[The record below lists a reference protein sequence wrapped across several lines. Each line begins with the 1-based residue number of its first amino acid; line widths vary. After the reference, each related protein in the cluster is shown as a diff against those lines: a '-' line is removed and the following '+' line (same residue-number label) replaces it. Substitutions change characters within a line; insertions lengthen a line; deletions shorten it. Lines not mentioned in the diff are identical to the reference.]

1 MHVTS
6 SMKCPY
12 CSNGETKV
20 TDKRDS
26 EGGDITR
33 RRRECLKCKK
43 RFTTFERI
51 ETVNLVVVKKD
62 GKRERFDREK
72 IFSGMLKACEKRP
85 ITRNQIETAVADI
98 EQKLK
103 SMSSTEIESRLIGE
117 LVMRKLK
124 KLDKVAYI
132 RFASVYRSFTDL
144 ESFEEELKKLI
155 KK

>member
-1 MHVTS
+1 
-6 SMKCPY
+6 MKCPY

-26 EGGDITR
+26 EGKDITR
-33 RRRECLKCKK
+33 RRRECLKCNK
-43 RFTTFERI
+43 RFTTFERV

-62 GKRERFDREK
+62 GRRERFDREK
-72 IFSGMLKACEKRP
+72 LFSGMLKACEKRP
-85 ITRNQIETAVADI
+85 ISRNIIDTAVTGI

-103 SMSSTEIESRLIGE
+103 SMSSTEIDSRLIGE
-117 LVMRKLK
+117 LVMKRLK
-124 KLDKVAYI
+124 KIDKVAYI

-144 ESFEEELKKLI
+144 ESFEEELKRLI

>member
-1 MHVTS
+1 
-6 SMKCPY
+6 MKCPY
-12 CSNGETKV
+12 CSNLETKV

-26 EGGDITR
+26 ETGDITR

-43 RFTTFERI
+43 RFTTFERV
-51 ETVNLVVVKKD
+51 ETINLVVVKKD

-72 IFSGMLKACEKRP
+72 LFLGMLKACEKRP
-85 ITRNQIETAVADI
+85 ISKDAIDSAVNDI

-103 SMSSTEIESRLIGE
+103 SLKTTEIPSRFIGE

-144 ESFEEELKKLI
+144 ESFEEELKRLI

>member
-1 MHVTS
+1 
-6 SMKCPY
+6 MKCPY

-72 IFSGMLKACEKRP
+72 VFSGMLKACEKRP

>member
-1 MHVTS
+1 
-6 SMKCPY
+6 MKCPY
-12 CSNGETKV
+12 CSNLETKV

-26 EGGDITR
+26 ETGDITR

-43 RFTTFERI
+43 RFTTFERV
-51 ETVNLVVVKKD
+51 ETINLVVVKKD

-72 IFSGMLKACEKRP
+72 IFLGMLKACEKRP
-85 ITRNQIETAVADI
+85 ISKDAIDSAVNDI

-103 SMSSTEIESRLIGE
+103 SLKTTEIPSRFIGE

-144 ESFEEELKKLI
+144 ESFEEELKRLI